1 MGLNKNHLLEVLNH
15 VFNESIMHDFNY
27 GGMDYF
33 DEKII
38 YNFFHNK
45 TWQEL
50 VVNLDIKSAAYPLEL
65 ATYYFNEK
73 NFKYY
78 IPLYIYAS
86 LLNEKWWV
94 FDSCFIDRYL
104 SPDYQEIESFLSLFD
119 TFSNPQLNVISQYM
133 HYAGYNI
140 GYLSARTAFEIFWEI
155 FYNPRINGESI
166 FLGYKNMDTS
176 E

>member
-65 ATYYFNEK
+65 ATYY
-73 NFKYY
+73 
-78 IPLYIYAS
+78 
-86 LLNEKWWV
+86 
-94 FDSCFIDRYL
+94 
-104 SPDYQEIESFLSLFD
+104 
-119 TFSNPQLNVISQYM
+119 
-133 HYAGYNI
+133 
-140 GYLSARTAFEIFWEI
+140 
-155 FYNPRINGESI
+155 
-166 FLGYKNMDTS
+166 
-176 E
+176 